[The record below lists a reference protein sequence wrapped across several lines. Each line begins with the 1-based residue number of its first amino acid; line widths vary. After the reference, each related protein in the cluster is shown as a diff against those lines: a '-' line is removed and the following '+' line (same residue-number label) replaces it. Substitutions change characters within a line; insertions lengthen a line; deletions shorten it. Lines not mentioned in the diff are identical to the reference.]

1 MNHHKFKLARNLY
14 SGWINTQTLCLD
26 CFTALSKFLTA
37 CIKSLTACVKSLTA
51 CAKSPTACVKSLTA
65 CAKRLLLPAHN
76 SLRDESGSAVVE
88 FVALAIPLFIP
99 IFIYLNS
106 FASLSGNEAVIRT
119 LAREGVRAYVAS
131 DNDYAG
137 RVVSQQAVQL
147 IAKHLGLSEEELQTL
162 SATYECSRLP
172 CLSANSRIR
181 LTISY
186 VDSQTQRRV
195 QASAQENISPWK

>member
-26 CFTALSKFLTA
+26 CFNALSKF
-37 CIKSLTACVKSLTA
+37 LTACVKSLTA
-51 CAKSPTACVKSLTA
+51 WAN
-65 CAKRLLLPAHN
+65 RLLPPLHS

-147 IAKHLGLSEEELQTL
+147 IAKHLGLSDKELQTL

>member
-37 CIKSLTACVKSLTA
+37 CVKSLTACVKSLTA
-51 CAKSPTACVKSLTA
+51 WAN
-65 CAKRLLLPAHN
+65 RLLPPLHS

-147 IAKHLGLSEEELQTL
+147 IAKHLGLSEKELQTL

>member
-1 MNHHKFKLARNLY
+1 M
-14 SGWINTQTLCLD
+14 
-26 CFTALSKFLTA
+26 
-37 CIKSLTACVKSLTA
+37 IKK
-51 CAKSPTACVKSLTA
+51 
-65 CAKRLLLPAHN
+65 
-76 SLRDESGSAVVE
+76 LRDESGSAVVE

-106 FASLSGNEAVIRT
+106 FASVSGNEAVIRV

-137 RVVSQQAVQL
+137 RAVSEQAISL
-147 IAKHLGLSEEELQTL
+147 IAKNLGLSSNEIDSL
-162 SATYECSRLP
+162 SVSYQCSRLP

-186 VDSQTQRRV
+186 VDAQSHRV
-195 QASAQENISPWK
+195 IEASAQENVSPWK

>member
-1 MNHHKFKLARNLY
+1 M
-14 SGWINTQTLCLD
+14 
-26 CFTALSKFLTA
+26 
-37 CIKSLTACVKSLTA
+37 IKK
-51 CAKSPTACVKSLTA
+51 
-65 CAKRLLLPAHN
+65 
-76 SLRDESGSAVVE
+76 LRDESGSAVVE

-106 FASLSGNEAVIRT
+106 FVSVSGNEAVIRV

-137 RVVSQQAVQL
+137 RAVSEQAISL
-147 IAKHLGLSEEELQTL
+147 IAKNLGLSSNEIDSLTVSYQ
-162 SATYECSRLP
+162 CSRLP

-186 VDSQTQRRV
+186 IDAQSHRKIE
-195 QASAQENISPWK
+195 ASAQENVSPWK

>member
-14 SGWINTQTLCLD
+14 SGWINTQALCLD
-26 CFTALSKFLTA
+26 CFTALSKSLTA
-37 CIKSLTACVKSLTA
+37 LSKSLTACVKSLTA
-51 CAKSPTACVKSLTA
+51 CVKSLTA
-65 CAKRLLLPAHN
+65 CVNRLLPPLHS

-147 IAKHLGLSEEELQTL
+147 IAKHLGLSEKELQTL

>member
-1 MNHHKFKLARNLY
+1 MNHHKSKLVRNLY
-14 SGWINTQTLCLD
+14 MGWINSRALCLD
-26 CFTALSKFLTA
+26 CFTALSKSLTA
-37 CIKSLTACVKSLTA
+37 CVNSLTSCVKSLTA
-51 CAKSPTACVKSLTA
+51 CAN
-65 CAKRLLLPAHN
+65 RLLPPLQS

-137 RVVSQQAVQL
+137 RVVSHQAVQL

-181 LTISY
+181 MTISY
-186 VDSQTQRRV
+186 VDSQTQRKV

>member
-37 CIKSLTACVKSLTA
+37 CVKSLTACVKSLTA
-51 CAKSPTACVKSLTA
+51 CIKSLTA
-65 CAKRLLLPAHN
+65 WANRLLPPLHS

-147 IAKHLGLSEEELQTL
+147 IAKHLGLSEKELQTL

-181 LTISY
+181 MTISY

>member
-1 MNHHKFKLARNLY
+1 MNHHNSKLARNLY
-14 SGWINTQTLCLD
+14 CGWINSRALCLD

-37 CIKSLTACVKSLTA
+37 CVKFLTACVKSLTA
-51 CAKSPTACVKSLTA
+51 WAN
-65 CAKRLLLPAHN
+65 RLLPLLHS

-147 IAKHLGLSEEELQTL
+147 IAKHLGLSEKELQTL

>member
-37 CIKSLTACVKSLTA
+37 CVKSLTACVKSLTA
-51 CAKSPTACVKSLTA
+51 CIKSLTA
-65 CAKRLLLPAHN
+65 WANRLLPLLHS

-147 IAKHLGLSEEELQTL
+147 IAKHLGLSEKELQTL